1 MSKLKNISFIKER
14 RNRTRIFG
22 NLVKFTRGDIVTL
35 NYRLFGIGFVFTGIC
50 LSITKKNM
58 LNTNTT
64 FCLRNILGK
73 VSVEI
78 HFTLYSL
85 CRVSYKILDYA
96 RKKVYY
102 KSAKLYYLR
111 SKPNKESWVKGY

>member
-22 NLVKFTRGDIVTL
+22 NLVKFTRGDIVTI

-111 SKPNKESWVKGY
+111 SKPNKES